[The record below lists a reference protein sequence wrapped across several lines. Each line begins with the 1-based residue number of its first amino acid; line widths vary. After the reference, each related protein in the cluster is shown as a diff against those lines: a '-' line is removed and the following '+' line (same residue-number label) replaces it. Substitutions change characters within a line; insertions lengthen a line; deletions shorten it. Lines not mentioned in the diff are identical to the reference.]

1 MAITISQ
8 IESLRALLAEQ
19 PEVDPTEREVSH
31 YQAVEMMVDAIA
43 QLRDRGYSVEKIAG
57 ILSEGGMPI
66 TVNTLKS
73 YLTKARVARP
83 KTSQRRAGKRQA
95 KPATDPVASK
105 PAKVA
110 AEEKPKTAAGKEL
123 DSDKASRS
131 SSFEPRQD
139 TRDI

>member
-19 PEVDPTEREVSH
+19 PEVDPNEREVSH

-43 QLRDRGYSVEKIAG
+43 QLRDKGYSVEKIAG

-83 KTSQRRAGKRQA
+83 KSSQRRAGKRQA
-95 KPATDPVASK
+95 KPAADPVASK
-105 PAKVA
+105 SAKVEA
-110 AEEKPKTAAGKEL
+110 KEKPKTTGGKAL
-123 DSDKASRS
+123 DSDRASRS

>member
-8 IESLRALLAEQ
+8 IEGLRALLAEQ

-43 QLRDRGYSVEKIAG
+43 QLRDKGYSVEKIAG

-73 YLTKARVARP
+73 YLTKAKVARP
-83 KTSQRRAGKRQA
+83 KTAQRRGRNPQGKA
-95 KPATDPVASK
+95 AAEPVASK
-105 PAKVA
+105 PANPKV
-110 AEEKPKTAAGKEL
+110 EGKTKTEASNER